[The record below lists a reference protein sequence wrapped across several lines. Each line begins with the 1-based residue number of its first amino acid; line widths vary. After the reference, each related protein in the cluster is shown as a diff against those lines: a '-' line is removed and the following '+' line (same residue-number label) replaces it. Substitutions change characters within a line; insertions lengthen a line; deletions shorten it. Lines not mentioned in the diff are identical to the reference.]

1 VETINLP
8 TEEFQVNYPVTLP
21 QGGGAHPGKGGKV
34 TLPRRNLANTT
45 SAT

>member
-1 VETINLP
+1 MKTINLP
-8 TEEFQVNYPVTLP
+8 TEEFQVNYPVTLS

-34 TLPRRNLANTT
+34 TVLRRNLANPT